1 MRLREGKLVSEWKDE
16 YGNKALIEEVEIRPH
31 KEAKLEKAYR
41 LSCYAE
47 YNDNFCYYV
56 SIFDSVES
64 AENQLKE
71 FSCGSFRNIL
81 EIMVENILVG
91 FNEKFKNSI
100 YESRKSMK
108 NFLKKYNRTD
118 KDDCIDRIKKVAK
131 RDIDNLINR
140 YEISYEEAMILFD
153 YICGKEKTRY

>member
-16 YGNKALIEEVEIRPH
+16 HGNRALIEEVEIKPH

-47 YNDNFCYYV
+47 YDNNFCYHV

-71 FSCGSFRNIL
+71 FSCGSFKNELITRAKNIIRCLESEHRNFINMSKNDI
-81 EIMVENILVG
+81 EKIKDCKAIDY
-91 FNEKFKNSI
+91 NEKIEMIGVIERVGKAYIDNMVNRFIIDYDEAKI
-100 YESRKSMK
+100 LYAY
-108 NFLKKYNRTD
+108 LKK
-118 KDDCIDRIKKVAK
+118 
-131 RDIDNLINR
+131 
-140 YEISYEEAMILFD
+140 
-153 YICGKEKTRY
+153 

>member
-16 YGNKALIEEVEIRPH
+16 HGNRALIEEVEIKPH

-47 YNDNFCYYV
+47 YDDNFCYHV

-71 FSCGSFRNIL
+71 FSCGSFKNELITRAKNIIRCLESEHRNFINMSKNDI
-81 EIMVENILVG
+81 EKIKDCKAIDY
-91 FNEKFKNSI
+91 NEKIEMIGVIERVGKAYIDNMVNRFIIDYDEAKI
-100 YESRKSMK
+100 LYAY
-108 NFLKKYNRTD
+108 LKK
-118 KDDCIDRIKKVAK
+118 
-131 RDIDNLINR
+131 
-140 YEISYEEAMILFD
+140 
-153 YICGKEKTRY
+153 

>member
-16 YGNKALIEEVEIRPH
+16 YGNRALIEEVEIKPH

-47 YNDNFCYYV
+47 YDEDFCYHI

-71 FSCGSFRNIL
+71 FSCGSFKNELITRAKNIIRCLESEHRNFINMSKNDI
-81 EIMVENILVG
+81 EKIKDCKAIDY
-91 FNEKFKNSI
+91 NEKI
-100 YESRKSMK
+100 EMIGVIERVGKS
-108 NFLKKYNRTD
+108 Y
-118 KDDCIDRIKKVAK
+118 
-131 RDIDNLINR
+131 IDNLVNR
-140 YEISYEEAMILFD
+140 FIIDYDEVKIL
-153 YICGKEKTRY
+153 YAYLKK

>member
-16 YGNKALIEEVEIRPH
+16 YGNRALIEEVEIKPH

-47 YNDNFCYYV
+47 YDDNFCYYI

-71 FSCGSFRNIL
+71 FSCGSFENVLIIRAKNIIRCLESEHRNFINMSKNDI
-81 EIMVENILVG
+81 EKIKDCKAIDY
-91 FNEKFKNSI
+91 NEKIEMIGVIERVGKF
-100 YESRKSMK
+100 Y
-108 NFLKKYNRTD
+108 
-118 KDDCIDRIKKVAK
+118 
-131 RDIDNLINR
+131 IDNLVNR
-140 YEISYEEAMILFD
+140 FIIDYDEAKIL
-153 YICGKEKTRY
+153 YAYLKK

>member
-1 MRLREGKLVSEWKDE
+1 MRLREGKLISEWEDE
-16 YGNKALIEEVEIRPH
+16 YENKALIEEVEIKPH
-31 KEAKLEKAYR
+31 KEAKLERVYR

-47 YNDNFCYYV
+47 YNEDFCYYV

-64 AENQLKE
+64 AENQLKK

-81 EIMVENILVG
+81 EIMVENILAG
-91 FNEKFKNSI
+91 FDEKFKNSI

-118 KDDCIDRIKKVAK
+118 KDECINRIKKIVN
-131 RDIDNLINR
+131 DLINR

-153 YICGKEKTRY
+153 YIYGKEKTRY

>member
-16 YGNKALIEEVEIRPH
+16 YGNRALIEEVEIKPH

-47 YNDNFCYYV
+47 YDDNFCYYI

-71 FSCGSFRNIL
+71 FSCGSFENVLIIRAKNIIRCLESEHRNFINMSKNDI
-81 EIMVENILVG
+81 EKIKDCKAIDY
-91 FNEKFKNSI
+91 NEKIEMIGVIERVGKF
-100 YESRKSMK
+100 Y
-108 NFLKKYNRTD
+108 
-118 KDDCIDRIKKVAK
+118 IDR
-131 RDIDNLINR
+131 
-140 YEISYEEAMILFD
+140 
-153 YICGKEKTRY
+153 

>member
-16 YGNKALIEEVEIRPH
+16 YGNRALIEEVEIKPH

-47 YNDNFCYYV
+47 YDEDFCYYI

-71 FSCGSFRNIL
+71 FSCGSFKNELIIRAKNIIRCLESEHRNFINMSKNDI
-81 EIMVENILVG
+81 EKIKDCKAIDYDEKIEMIGVIERVG
-91 FNEKFKNSI
+91 
-100 YESRKSMK
+100 KS
-108 NFLKKYNRTD
+108 Y
-118 KDDCIDRIKKVAK
+118 
-131 RDIDNLINR
+131 IDNLVNR
-140 YEISYEEAMILFD
+140 FIIDYDEAKIL
-153 YICGKEKTRY
+153 YAYLKK

>member
-16 YGNKALIEEVEIRPH
+16 YGNRALIEEVEIKPH

-47 YNDNFCYYV
+47 YDEDFCYYI

-71 FSCGSFRNIL
+71 FSCGSFENELIIRAKNIIRCLESEHRNFINMSKNDI
-81 EIMVENILVG
+81 EKIKDCKAIDYDEKIEMIGVIERVG
-91 FNEKFKNSI
+91 
-100 YESRKSMK
+100 KS
-108 NFLKKYNRTD
+108 Y
-118 KDDCIDRIKKVAK
+118 
-131 RDIDNLINR
+131 IDNLVNRFIIN
-140 YEISYEEAMILFD
+140 YDEAKIL
-153 YICGKEKTRY
+153 YAYLKK

>member
-16 YGNKALIEEVEIRPH
+16 YGNRALIEEVEIKPH

-47 YNDNFCYYV
+47 YNEDFCYYI

-71 FSCGSFRNIL
+71 FSCGSFENELIIRAKNIIRCLESEHRNFINMSKNDI
-81 EIMVENILVG
+81 EKIKDCKAIDYDEKIEMIGVIERVG
-91 FNEKFKNSI
+91 
-100 YESRKSMK
+100 KS
-108 NFLKKYNRTD
+108 Y
-118 KDDCIDRIKKVAK
+118 
-131 RDIDNLINR
+131 IDNLVNR
-140 YEISYEEAMILFD
+140 FIIDYDEAKIL
-153 YICGKEKTRY
+153 YAYLKK

>member
-16 YGNKALIEEVEIRPH
+16 YGNRALIEEVEIKPH

-47 YNDNFCYYV
+47 YDEDFCYYI

-71 FSCGSFRNIL
+71 FSCGSFENVSILRTKNIL
-81 EIMVENILVG
+81 RCLESEHRNFINMSKKDVE
-91 FNEKFKNSI
+91 K
-100 YESRKSMK
+100 
-108 NFLKKYNRTD
+108 
-118 KDDCIDRIKKVAK
+118 IKKCNVL
-131 RDIDNLINR
+131 DD
-140 YEISYEEAMILFD
+140 
-153 YICGKEKTRY
+153 KEKTEMISVIERVGKAYIDNMVNRFIIDYDEAKILYAYLKK